1 MDKLIV
7 EAEKFT
13 TSLLNEKL
21 DTSFL
26 YHNLTHTQRVVEKAK
41 ELAEQSGLND
51 SEKNILILAT
61 WLHDTGYTKNIK
73 SLNRLI
79 QMAILNFQ
87 KPDKIVLQKTTEFEA
102 QFEFRP
108 LEPGFGLTIGNA
120 LRRVLLSSL
129 EGYAIVGIKVEGAE
143 HEFATLKGIT
153 EDVTEIILN
162 LKQVRFKKIVDN
174 DVASEKITL
183 SIKNKTEFTAGMIG
197 EATHAFEVMNPELLI
212 CVMDSTAKLDIEI
225 TISKGRGYVP
235 AEDNK
240 VKDSVFGLIP
250 IDSIHTPI
258 KNVKY
263 HIENTRVEQRTDFEK
278 LIMDVNT
285 DGTIHPEEAVKQ
297 ASRILIQHLMI
308 ITDENITFDNK
319 EEKKEDMV
327 DEQTLQL
334 RKILKTP
341 LEDLDLSVR
350 AFNCLKAA
358 KINSLSELVQ
368 YEQEDLMKFRNFGQK
383 SLSEIEQVLI
393 ERGLGFGMDLSK
405 LGLDKEDY

>member
-1 MDKLIV
+1 
-7 EAEKFT
+7 
-13 TSLLNEKL
+13 
-21 DTSFL
+21 
-26 YHNLTHTQRVVEKAK
+26 
-41 ELAEQSGLND
+41 
-51 SEKNILILAT
+51 
-61 WLHDTGYTKNIK
+61 
-73 SLNRLI
+73 
-79 QMAILNFQ
+79 MAILNFV
-87 KPDKIVLQKTTEFEA
+87 KPDKIVLQKATEFEA

-108 LEPGFGLTIGNA
+108 LEPGYGVTIGNS
-120 LRRVLLSSL
+120 LRRVLLNSL
-129 EGYAIVGIKVEGAE
+129 EGYAIIGINIAGAD

-162 LKQVRFKKIVDN
+162 LKQVRIKKKVDH
-174 DVASEKITL
+174 DIATEKVTL
-183 SIKNKTEFTAGMIG
+183 SIKNKSEFNAGMIG
-197 EATHAFEVMNPELLI
+197 EASPSFQVMNPELLI
-212 CVMDSTAKLDIEI
+212 CTMDNSAKLDIEI
-225 TISKGRGYVP
+225 TIGKGRGYVP
-235 AEDNK
+235 AEENK
-240 VKDSVFGLIP
+240 EKSNHFGYIP
-250 IDSIHTPI
+250 VDAIFTPI

-263 HIENTRVEQRTDFEK
+263 AIENTRVEQRTDFEK
-278 LIMDVNT
+278 LIMEVVT

-319 EEKKEDMV
+319 EEKKEDLV

-383 SLSEIEQVLI
+383 SLSEIEQVLH
-393 ERGLGFGMDLSK
+393 ERGLSFGMDLSK
-405 LGLDKEDY
+405 LKLDDE

>member
-1 MDKLIV
+1 
-7 EAEKFT
+7 
-13 TSLLNEKL
+13 
-21 DTSFL
+21 
-26 YHNLTHTQRVVEKAK
+26 
-41 ELAEQSGLND
+41 
-51 SEKNILILAT
+51 
-61 WLHDTGYTKNIK
+61 
-73 SLNRLI
+73 
-79 QMAILNFQ
+79 MAILNFQ
-87 KPDKIVLQKTTEFEA
+87 KPDKIILQKASDFEA

-108 LEPGFGLTIGNA
+108 LEPGYGVTIGNA

-129 EGYAIVGIKVEGAE
+129 EGYAISGIIIEGAE
-143 HEFATLKGIT
+143 HEFATIKGVV

-162 LKQVRFKKIVDN
+162 LKQVRFKKIVDH
-174 DVASEKITL
+174 DVQNEKITL
-183 SIKNKTEFTAGMIG
+183 NIKGKAEFTAGMIG
-197 EATHAFEVMNPELLI
+197 EATSTFQVMNTDLLI
-212 CVMDSTAKLDIEI
+212 CTMDSTARLNIELNL
-225 TISKGRGYVP
+225 SKGRGYVP
-235 AEDNK
+235 ADENK
-240 VKDSVFGLIP
+240 QKDAAFGFIA
-250 IDSIHTPI
+250 IDSIYTPI

-263 HIENTRVEQRTDFEK
+263 SIENTRVEQRTDYEK
-278 LIMDVNT
+278 LLMDVKT

-319 EEKKEDMV
+319 EEKKEDLV

-383 SLSEIEQVLI
+383 SLAEIEQVLH
-393 ERGLGFGMDLSK
+393 ERGLHFGMDLSK
-405 LGLDKEDY
+405 LGLDKEEL